1 MFSTIEFALQEF
13 EQGAPIIVV
22 DDESRENEGDII
34 FAADLTTQDK
44 MNLCAK
50 EARGLICIAIDQSIA
65 KRLDLQPMNSNQKDL
80 FHTAFYDSIDASAAF
95 GITTGISAKER
106 SITAKHLSSNDSKP
120 EDFIKPGHLFP
131 VVAKEQ
137 GVLVR
142 TGHTEAAVD
151 LCKLTNHAPAAVIC
165 EIMNEEGDMMRRKG
179 LFSFAQ
185 KHSLPIISIQQI
197 VDYRNAH
204 ENPVQLIS
212 SSNLPTEFGDF
223 EIKVFKNTINN
234 NEHIV
239 LLNNESSDNKP
250 IVRLH
255 SECLTGD
262 VFGSLKCDC
271 QSQLH
276 YALAKIASNKSGCL
290 VYLKG
295 QEGRG
300 IGIANKIS
308 AYHLQEQG
316 LNTYEANKKLGLAED
331 DRNYQEAI
339 WILKKLSIDNFEL
352 ITNNPL
358 KSKALQLAGFNFE
371 IVQVEATITNHNIN
385 YLKDKIAIG
394 HHSIKLPL

>member
-1 MFSTIEFALQEF
+1 MFSTIDIALRHF
-13 EQGAPIIVV
+13 EKGEPIIVV

-34 FAADLTTQDK
+34 FPADCSTQEK

-65 KRLDLQPMNSNQKDL
+65 KRLDLKPMSSNQKDL
-80 FHTAFYDSIDASAAF
+80 FHTAFHDSLDASSVF

-106 SITAKHLSSNDSKP
+106 SVTAKHIASNQSKP

-131 VVAKEQ
+131 VVAKQ
-137 GVLVR
+137 HGVLVR

-151 LCKLTNHAPAAVIC
+151 LCKLTKHAPAAIIC
-165 EIMNEEGDMMRRKG
+165 EIMNEEGDMMRRDG
-179 LFSFAQ
+179 LFSFAK
-185 KHSLPIISIQQI
+185 KHSLPIITIQQI
-197 VDYRNAH
+197 VDYRNVN

-234 NEHIV
+234 KEHIV
-239 LLNNESSDNKP
+239 LLNNESTDKKP

-262 VFGSLKCDC
+262 VFGSQRCDC

-276 YALAKIASNKSGCL
+276 YALEKIASNKSGCL

-295 QEGRG
+295 HEGRG

-316 LNTYEANKKLGLAED
+316 LNTYEANKKLGLSED
-331 DRNYQEAI
+331 DRNYQDAI

-358 KSKALQLAGFNFE
+358 KSKALKLAGFNFE

-394 HHSIKLPL
+394 NHSIKLPL

>member
-1 MFSTIEFALQEF
+1 MFSTIDIALRHF
-13 EQGAPIIVV
+13 EKGEPIIVV

-34 FAADLTTQDK
+34 FPADCSTQEK

-65 KRLDLQPMNSNQKDL
+65 KRLDLKPMSSNQKDL
-80 FHTAFYDSIDASAAF
+80 FHTAFHDSIDASSVF

-106 SITAKHLSSNDSKP
+106 SVTAKHIASNQSKP

-131 VVAKEQ
+131 VVAKQ
-137 GVLVR
+137 HGVLVR

-151 LCKLTNHAPAAVIC
+151 LCKLTKHAPAAIIC
-165 EIMNEEGDMMRRKG
+165 EIMNEEGDMMRRDG
-179 LFSFAQ
+179 LFSFAK
-185 KHSLPIISIQQI
+185 KHSLPIITIQQI
-197 VDYRNAH
+197 VDYRNVN

-234 NEHIV
+234 KEHIV
-239 LLNNESSDNKP
+239 LLNNESTDKKP

-262 VFGSLKCDC
+262 VFGSQRCDC

-276 YALAKIASNKSGCL
+276 FALEKIASNKSGCL

-295 QEGRG
+295 HEGRG

-316 LNTYEANKKLGLAED
+316 LNTYEANKKLGLSED
-331 DRNYQEAI
+331 DRNYQDAI

-358 KSKALQLAGFNFE
+358 KSKALKLAGFNFE

-394 HHSIKLPL
+394 NHSIKLPL

>member
-1 MFSTIEFALQEF
+1 MFSTIDIALRHF
-13 EQGAPIIVV
+13 EKGEPIIVV

-34 FAADLTTQDK
+34 FPADCSTQEK

-65 KRLDLQPMNSNQKDL
+65 KRLDIKPMSSNQKDL
-80 FHTAFYDSIDASAAF
+80 FHTAFHDSIDASSVF

-106 SITAKHLSSNDSKP
+106 SITAKHIASNQSKP

-131 VVAKEQ
+131 VVAKQ
-137 GVLVR
+137 HGILVR

-151 LCKLTNHAPAAVIC
+151 LCKLTKHAPAAIIC
-165 EIMNEEGDMMRRKG
+165 EIMNEEGDMMRRDG

-185 KHSLPIISIQQI
+185 KHSLPIITIQQI
-197 VDYRNAH
+197 VDYRNAN

-212 SSNLPTEFGDF
+212 SSNLPTEFGEF

-234 NEHIV
+234 KEHIV
-239 LLNNESSDNKP
+239 LLNNESTDKKP

-262 VFGSLKCDC
+262 VFGSQRCDC

-290 VYLKG
+290 IYLKG
-295 QEGRG
+295 HEGRG

-316 LNTYEANKKLGLAED
+316 FNTYEANKKLGLAED

-358 KSKALQLAGFNFE
+358 KSKSLKLAGFNFE
-371 IVQVEATITNHNIN
+371 ILQVEATISNHNIN

-394 HHSIKLPL
+394 NHSIKLPL